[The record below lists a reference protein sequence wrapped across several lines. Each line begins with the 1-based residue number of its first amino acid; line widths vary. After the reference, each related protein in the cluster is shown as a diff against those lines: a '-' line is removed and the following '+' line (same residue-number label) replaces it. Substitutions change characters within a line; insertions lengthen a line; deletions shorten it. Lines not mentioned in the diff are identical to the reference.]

1 MAFDF
6 KKFIASGTKP
16 VEQRGK
22 GARPKGSPPPTVFPG
37 PKKDKKK
44 KVIKKQ
50 VTKTNTSTRDSKKLI
65 TQESIKSGIG
75 KKTQR
80 KVVLKQDPFKKP
92 NYFASLPKKKK
103 VVAVKKE
110 KKIVTP
116 KKITNEKKLQNIEKK
131 VVSSTPGFQ
140 PFLRNPEGGRYSYKS
155 MTLPIKMENRGV
167 VVDTK
172 TGKERRLDY
181 TKQKLGSIK
190 QRPIPETN
198 LAADITSKYNVSFK
212 EGGITKRRFGGMAK
226 GGFKMPNKVKIT

>member
-6 KKFIASGTKP
+6 KKFLASGTKP
-16 VEQRGK
+16 TEAIARG
-22 GARPKGSPPPTVFPG
+22 GSRPKGSPKPTVFPG
-37 PKKDKKK
+37 PKDKKK
-44 KVIKKQ
+44 KVVKKK
-50 VTKTNTSTRDSKKLI
+50 VTKTNTNTRDSKKLI

-172 TGKERRLDY
+172 TGSERRLDY

-190 QRPIPETN
+190 QKPSAKTN
-198 LAADITSKYNVSFK
+198 LALDLTSKYNVGFNK
-212 EGGITKRRFGGMAK
+212 GGITKRRFGGMAK